1 MIEEF
6 GQTIVD
12 RTVIGL
18 VNKRFAI
25 DQDEDHRLNEA
36 TRKKLAEKILER
48 LESSEPYEKKRQA
61 LRFILQSQ
69 ARHLALFV
77 RGEREHYEPFIA
89 GW

>member
-6 GQTIVD
+6 RQTIVD

-77 RGEREHYEPFIA
+77 RGERERYEPFVA

>member
-6 GQTIVD
+6 RQTIVD

-25 DQDEDHRLNEA
+25 DQDEDHRLTET